1 MTPPATRR
9 SAKLQNKRPNLPDIM
24 PDNSFDIVSKI
35 DMTEVLN
42 AVEQTRK
49 EVSQRFDLKGS
60 GSKIEL
66 QESDHKVVVT
76 SVDDYKLAAVND
88 VLQQRLV
95 KRKVPLKGL
104 TYGVVQPVGG
114 SSVRQEINI
123 QSGISVDKCR
133 EIVKALKSSNL
144 KVQASIQGDLVRV
157 SGKSRDLLQ
166 DAIQCIKE
174 NDFGVHI
181 EFTNYRTK

>member
-1 MTPPATRR
+1 
-9 SAKLQNKRPNLPDIM
+9 M

-88 VLQQRLV
+88 VLQQRL
-95 KRKVPLKGL
+95 GDF
-104 TYGVVQPVGG
+104 
-114 SSVRQEINI
+114 QEL
-123 QSGISVDKCR
+123 R
-133 EIVKALKSSNL
+133 EAFARFL
-144 KVQASIQGDLVRV
+144 
-157 SGKSRDLLQ
+157 
-166 DAIQCIKE
+166 
-174 NDFGVHI
+174 
-181 EFTNYRTK
+181 